1 MKKILI
7 ILFLYIL
14 VEGNNIIGDG
24 LYVYHRGKHA
34 VNELATKVDEYY
46 PKVQAIDTVMTEAI
60 EKQMYSPPET
70 VPTFIDTIPSV
81 VRRRRES
88 TEKVN
93 WGFILLHH
101 IAVNH

>member
-46 PKVQAIDTVMTEAI
+46 PKVQAIDTVMAI
-60 EKQMYSPPET
+60 ALSEEFYSPPDTMT
-70 VPTFIDTIPSV
+70 VRDTTEVISTKQTIGRNRRII
-81 VRRRRES
+81 RRR
-88 TEKVN
+88 
-93 WGFILLHH
+93 
-101 IAVNH
+101 